1 MPAPPLR
8 LRPRFHRT
16 QGTPACS
23 GTRTEADPS
32 TSPDGVYSQAKVII
46 PNIPQLQVKYIDVV
60 FKQPQPFA
68 GLQTYKLDLEGCVI
82 VGDMC
87 MPFPGEMHKTFIDGH
102 FVSLGSDQGSMFISR
117 FRESFINQVLKI
129 HWCPD
134 QNYFLPS
141 IFGKLLEPLRHHA
154 TVLSSEAVLASIT
167 GTFVKKTGRFV
178 CTENPHCTTKQAT
191 KVAAEV
197 MECAA
202 AAEGRAEAAEG
213 RATAAERRA
222 AAAEGRSVTAEERAA
237 AAEAKAAAVVAAT
250 ATATKIR
257 SLEEAR
263 YAAAAEAAA
272 AKEAATAKVEEAATA
287 KLDEAAAKV
296 EAAATKVEAAAAKLE
311 AARRGEEA
319 VAAREAARGAV
330 GATEQQVAAEAAVP
344 EAGRWMEETAEVEA
358 AEKAAEVEAAEKA
371 AEAVAAAD
379 GVARELSSSVAGD
392 HLGDGAIAETA
403 GAVAANADRCAS
415 AAEAR
420 VAEAQVMEAKR
431 VAEERAGAAE
441 ETAEAAQLQIEQLRE
456 ADGNEGRWQRMS
468 PWATGAV
475 GLLIRLRMSSFVFA
489 TSVLAGASALAALS
503 ITSFAFL
510 ALSCLRFNIIA
521 VPYGV
526 FPNVVSPFV

>member
-257 SLEEAR
+257 SLEEAG
-263 YAAAAEAAA
+263 YVAAAEAAA
-272 AKEAATAKVEEAATA
+272 AKEAATAKVEKAATA
-287 KLDEAAAKV
+287 KVYEAAAKV
-296 EAAATKVEAAAAKLE
+296 EAAAAKVEAAAAKVE
-311 AARRGEEA
+311 AARRSEEA
-319 VAAREAARGAV
+319 VAAREAARGAAE
-330 GATEQQVAAEAAVP
+330 ATEQQVAAEAAAA
-344 EAGRWMEETAEVEA
+344 EAGRWMEEVAELEA
-358 AEKAAEVEAAEKA
+358 AEKAAEVAKEA
-371 AEAVAAAD
+371 AAAD
-379 GVARELSSSVAGD
+379 GVARDLSISVAGE
-392 HLGDGAIAETA
+392 HPGDSATAETA
-403 GAVAANADRCAS
+403 GAVAATADRCPS

-431 VAEERAGAAE
+431 VAEERAGAVE